1 MNMASDRADKSSHR
15 LWKSVRFTM
24 SICVFSVM
32 VLSCQLTGLPSQV
45 KSSATGP
52 TDRLW
57 PHEHSDL
64 APDENLTFGHLDNG
78 LRYVI
83 QKNDTPEDRVS
94 MHLYVQVG
102 SLFEQENERGIAHF
116 LEHMVFNGSKH
127 FPPGELVKYFQR
139 IGMQFGPDANAH
151 TGFDETVFDILLANG
166 DEKSLSEGLLV
177 LRDYADGA
185 LLLPDEVDNERKVV
199 LAEMRTRDSASFRT
213 MKASFGFEMPGS
225 IIGDRFPIGEK
236 QTVNKIDAHMLR
248 HFYET
253 WYRPERMFLVLVGD
267 LDKKTAKQLIEKRF
281 ADMKSRRPQRSL
293 PELGQMTHKGVKA
306 FHHYEKDAGETTV
319 AIETIEQ
326 HAEPQDSR
334 DYQRQQMLQDLACDM
349 MQMRLDS
356 LIRKKADVLTTAD
369 VDGGYYLKQI
379 KYAQISGRT
388 DPQNWPKAEN
398 VIEQAL
404 RKAIRF
410 GFTPAELKRAKV
422 EYVARLTKAEREEGT
437 RESKTLARQIMAD
450 IRDWQVMQSPR
461 QKAALLIPMVDT
473 ATLEQVNQAFGELWH
488 ADHRLVLVTG
498 NVQFSSSANSAEK
511 KIRDIFLTSSKS
523 AVSPPVEKHLM
534 SFPYLPAPAT
544 TGAIAKKEVIAD
556 LGVTRVLFANGIY
569 LIIKPT
575 AFKKDEVLANL
586 SFGNGRS
593 AEPSGQ
599 EGLTKMAKAVVNESG
614 FGTMDRTTL
623 EEVLAGRLART
634 RFDIAEDR
642 CLLKGHATAEELPLL
657 FQLMQAFVQ
666 DPGFRQ
672 EARQLALNRFEQ
684 EYERLSKSVDGV
696 MKQKGG
702 RFLAG
707 GDYRFG
713 MPALAQLRKRTLAQV
728 KAWIGPQLRNGPM
741 EVALV
746 GDFDVDR
753 VIELAARYLG
763 TLPERKGAL
772 ATLPVPGPDFPSGK
786 TITFPVQTQT
796 PKALVVVAYPTED
809 FWNIQRTRRL
819 SVLAELFNE
828 RLRRRIR
835 EKLGAAYS
843 PYAYNRAFR
852 AYKGYGMTQIFA
864 QVDPKLAPT
873 IVKEVR
879 HIADQLRR
887 SVSDVDEFQRVLT
900 PTLTYIKDLRQENG
914 YWLDSVLTGASRQP
928 EQLDWARS
936 MESDYASVQMAEIAA
951 LARKYMRNER
961 AAAIILTPQ

>member
-1 MNMASDRADKSSHR
+1 MNMASECADKSGDR
-15 LWKSVRFTM
+15 IWKSVRLAI
-24 SICVFSVM
+24 SIWIISIM
-32 VLSCQLTGLPSQV
+32 VLSCQLTGRPSQV
-45 KSSATGP
+45 GSQATGP

-64 APDENLTFGHLDNG
+64 APDEDLTFGHLDNG

-83 QKNDTPEDRVS
+83 EKNDTPKDRVS

-139 IGMQFGPDANAH
+139 IGMQFGADANAH
-151 TGFDETVFDILLANG
+151 TGFDETVFDILLASG

-185 LLLPDEVDNERKVV
+185 LLLPDEVDKERKVV
-199 LAEMRTRDSASFRT
+199 LAEMRTRDSAPFRT
-213 MKASFGFEMPGS
+213 MKASFGFEMPGL

-248 HFYET
+248 DFYET
-253 WYRPERMFLVLVGD
+253 WYRPERLFLVLVGN
-267 LDKKTAKQLIEKRF
+267 LDKKTARQLIEKRF
-281 ADMKSRRPQRSL
+281 ADMKARRPPR
-293 PELGQMTHKGVKA
+293 PTPGLGQMTHKGVKA
-306 FHHYEKDAGETTV
+306 FYHHEKDAGETTV
-319 AIETIEQ
+319 AIETIERQ
-326 HAEPQDSR
+326 AEPQDSR

-356 LIRKKADVLTTAD
+356 LVRKEADVLTTAN
-369 VDGGYYLKQI
+369 VDGGYYLRQI
-379 KYAQISGRT
+379 KYAQISGRS
-388 DPQNWPKAEN
+388 DPQNWPQAETS
-398 VIEQAL
+398 IEQAL

-410 GFTPAELKRAKV
+410 GFTPAELKRAKI
-422 EYVARLTKAEREEGT
+422 EYIARLKKAEREEGT

-461 QKAALLIPMVDT
+461 QKAALLMPMVDA
-473 ATLEQVNQAFGELWH
+473 ATLEQVNQAFGELWP

-498 NVQFSSSANSAEK
+498 NAQFSSSANAAEK
-511 KIRDIFLTSSKS
+511 KIRDIFLASSNS
-523 AVSPPVEKHLM
+523 VVSPPVEKHLK

-544 TGAIAKKEVIAD
+544 KGAIAKKEVLSD
-556 LGVTRVLFANGIY
+556 LGVTRVLFANGIH

-575 AFKKDEVLANL
+575 ALKKDEVLANL

-593 AEPSGQ
+593 AVPSGQ
-599 EGLTKMAKAVVNESG
+599 EGLAKMARAVVNESG

-634 RFDIAEDR
+634 RFEIQEDR
-642 CLLKGHATAEELPLL
+642 CLLKGRATTEELPLL

-672 EARQLALNRFEQ
+672 EARQLALNRFGQ
-684 EYERLSKSVDGV
+684 EYERLSKTVDGV
-696 MKQKGG
+696 MKLKGQ

-707 GDYRFG
+707 GDYRLG
-713 MPALAQLRKRTLAQV
+713 MPALGQLRKRTLAQV
-728 KAWIGPQLRNGPM
+728 KAWIEPQLRNGPM

-772 ATLPVPGPDFPSGK
+772 ATLPVPGPSFPSGK
-786 TITFPVQTQT
+786 TRTFQFRTET
-796 PKALVVVAYPTED
+796 PNALVVVAYPTED
-809 FWNIQRTRRL
+809 FWDIQRTRRL
-819 SVLAELFNE
+819 SVLAELFKE

-852 AYKGYGMTQIFA
+852 AYKGYGMTLVFA
-864 QVDPKLAPT
+864 QVDPKLAPA
-873 IVKEVR
+873 ILKEVR

-887 SVSDVDEFQRVLT
+887 SVSDADEFQRVLV
-900 PTLTYIKDLRQENG
+900 PTLTYIKDLRQENS
-914 YWLDSVLTGASRQP
+914 YWLNSVLTGASRHP

-936 MESDYASVQMAEIAA
+936 IESDYTAVQMAEVAA